1 MIASSKSRASN
12 TSSANSKRS
21 AISKDQTRI
30 ETIKTFEQE
39 IKARKRAARETLAKA
54 ATIDPAVFDLK
65 AVNPDAVA
73 RTDTRTPAKIIAS
86 IEAGGEIVSAALS
99 NLKKLLAEAD

>member
-1 MIASSKSRASN
+1 M
-12 TSSANSKRS
+12 
-21 AISKDQTRI
+21 
-30 ETIKTFEQE
+30 
-39 IKARKRAARETLAKA
+39 
-54 ATIDPAVFDLK
+54 FDLK